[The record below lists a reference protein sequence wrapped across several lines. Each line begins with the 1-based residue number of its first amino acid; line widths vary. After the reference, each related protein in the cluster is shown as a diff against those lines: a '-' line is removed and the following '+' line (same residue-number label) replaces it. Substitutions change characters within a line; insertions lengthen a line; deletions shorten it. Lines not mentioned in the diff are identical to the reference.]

1 MIGYVKCFE
10 SNKTILSDKISDK
23 KLLKKYTQIWKKVKT
38 LLNTKFDNEPVSS
51 NNDECIKTKIKIYD
65 CNVNTIF
72 QVKKVPNKNA
82 SQKCFSLIMLDPVVE
97 VKKKYYPQTVLEE
110 CKYELKKTKM
120 KNLINDELESSS
132 SDDKSNNESDNECNN
147 E

>member
-1 MIGYVKCFE
+1 
-10 SNKTILSDKISDK
+10 
-23 KLLKKYTQIWKKVKT
+23 
-38 LLNTKFDNEPVSS
+38 
-51 NNDECIKTKIKIYD
+51 
-65 CNVNTIF
+65 
-72 QVKKVPNKNA
+72 
-82 SQKCFSLIMLDPVVE
+82 MLDPVAE